1 MRIFHLHCTNNL
13 AIKIKELSFIHGKR
27 PLYKNE
33 GGRQA
38 DGKRRQR
45 NLYTEDVTVS
55 SKCEK
60 NIYIFPGD

>member
-1 MRIFHLHCTNNL
+1 MKLRVGNL
-13 AIKIKELSFIHGKR
+13 EECWR
-27 PLYKNE
+27 PIYKNE

-60 NIYIFPGD
+60 NIYILPGD

>member
-1 MRIFHLHCTNNL
+1 MKLRVGDLEECWR
-13 AIKIKELSFIHGKR
+13 AI
-27 PLYKNE
+27 YKNE

-45 NLYTEDVTVS
+45 NLNTEDVTVS

-60 NIYIFPGD
+60 NIYILPGD